1 MIPESVVSIK
11 DHAFFYCSV
20 LTNVTIGSN
29 VTSIGAWAFADCPSL
44 PGVVIGNRVND
55 VGANAFD
62 HCTGLTSVLIGTNVT
77 SIGGAAFTYC
87 TSLGA
92 FTVDPFNPAYSSGD
106 GVLFDKG
113 QTTLVQ
119 YPDGKA
125 GSYIVPRSVTNIA
138 SSAFAGCLWLY
149 GVTISNSVTM
159 IGQQAFSDCRN
170 LAAIT
175 VAASNPAYY
184 SAGGVLFNKSQTTLI
199 QYPGG
204 KAGSY
209 TVPNSVTNIA
219 PFAFYACF
227 RLTGLTLGNSVT
239 TIEPYAFEYCVGLTS
254 IMIPD
259 SVTGIG
265 YYAFYGCNG
274 LSSATIG
281 NGVTSI
287 GYYAFA
293 WTHLATVT
301 VGAGVTDI
309 GAAAFYDCVNLK
321 GVYFKG
327 NAPAAGSSAF
337 AGDNNAT
344 VYYLPRTTGWG
355 ATYGGRPTTLWF
367 LPNPL
372 ILAGPSFGVK
382 TNQFG
387 FIISWATN
395 VPVIVEACTDPG
407 NPLWSPVATIT
418 LTSGSAYFSD
428 PQWTNYPGRFYR
440 LRSP

>member
-1 MIPESVVSIK
+1 MTS
-11 DHAFFYCSV
+11 
-20 LTNVTIGSN
+20 VTIGTHVS
-29 VTSIGAWAFADCPSL
+29 SIGASAFADCTSL
-44 PGVVIGNRVND
+44 PGVAIGNSVNN
-55 VGANAFD
+55 VGSNAFD
-62 HCTGLTSVLIGTNVT
+62 HCTSLTSVLIGTNVT
-77 SIGGAAFTYC
+77 SIGSAAFAYC

-92 FTVDPFNPAYSSGD
+92 FTVDTLNPAYSSGD

-125 GSYIVPRSVTNIA
+125 GNYVVPSSVTNIA

-149 GVTISNSVTM
+149 GVTISNSVTL

-184 SAGGVLFNKSQTTLI
+184 SAGGVLFDKSQSTLI

-219 PFAFYACF
+219 PFSFYGCF

-239 TIEPYAFEYCVGLTS
+239 TIGPSAFEYCVGLTS

-265 YYAFYGCNG
+265 NYAFYGCNL
-274 LSSATIG
+274 LSSAAIG
-281 NGVTSI
+281 NGVISI
-287 GYYAFA
+287 GYYAFSG
-293 WTHLATVT
+293 THLATVT
-301 VGAGVTDI
+301 MGVGVTEI
-309 GAAAFYDCVNLK
+309 GVAAFYDCVSLK
-321 GVYFKG
+321 GVYCKG
-327 NAPAAGSSAF
+327 NAPS
-337 AGDNNAT
+337 GDSTVFSDDYNAT
-344 VYYLPRTTGWG
+344 VYYLPGTTGWD
-355 ATYGGRPTTLWF
+355 TTFGGRPTALWF

-372 ILAGPSFGVK
+372 ILDNSFGIQ
-382 TNQFG
+382 TNGFA

-395 VPVIVEACTDPG
+395 ISVIVEACTNLA
-407 NPLWSPVATIT
+407 NPVWSQVSTNA
-418 LTSGSAYFSD
+418 LFGGSVYFSD
-428 PQWTNYPGRFYR
+428 PQWTNYPSRFYR